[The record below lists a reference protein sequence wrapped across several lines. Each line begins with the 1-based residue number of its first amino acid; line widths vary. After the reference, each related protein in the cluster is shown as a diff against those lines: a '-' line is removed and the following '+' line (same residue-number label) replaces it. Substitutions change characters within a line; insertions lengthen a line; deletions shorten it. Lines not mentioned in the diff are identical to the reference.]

1 MLLAVGRWCARR
13 PKRTAAAWLL
23 LLAALASAVG
33 AFGMVTSEAVTIPGS
48 DSQAARD
55 SAAAFA
61 DPASGRQPVV
71 LYAPSG
77 TAPLTSPGQ
86 REAVEEAARAVER
99 VDHVVAV
106 TTPYDTA
113 GGGLSADG
121 RTGRLT
127 VELDVGGRDITAETT
142 RAVTDAAAPATR
154 AGIEVTAGGEL
165 AAAADKGSTGHSELI
180 GIAAAFVVLAVGFGS
195 LVAAGVPLLTGAVGL
210 GASLCLIGLVGH
222 LMDMPSAGATIAAMI
237 GLGVGIDYTL
247 FCLSRFREL
256 LAAGVGV
263 EDAAARTTASS
274 GKAVVFAG
282 SAVVAAL
289 AGLALGGL
297 PLLQALALA
306 PGIAVVL
313 AMAATLTL
321 LPAVLALLGPRLAP
335 RARGARRE
343 RGRRSGRSEQTART
357 GETEPC
363 KQAARAGRTERAEH
377 AEGTERAELAEQTGQ
392 TEQAE
397 QADGGAR
404 QGQGIPS
411 RHGKPGEPAAA
422 RHDRAE
428 PGGPAATGDQGGQRE
443 PDRGQEAAPAG
454 WGRIAA
460 FVASR
465 PWRCLLAGLA
475 LTGVLAAPAAQLTF
489 GQFDAG
495 DKALGTASRTAYDR
509 LADAFGPG
517 ANGPLQVVSTLPAA
531 ASGPDDTR
539 VAAVTDALRAATGV
553 ASVGPAQLDASGTH
567 VRWQVTPTTAPS
579 DPATEALVNRLRQET
594 LPGATEGTGV
604 VSHVGGVTAAQT
616 DLNERLTERMP
627 LVIGFVLTV
636 AALLLLVAFRSPVV
650 AVKAALMNLVSVGA
664 SYGVLTA
671 VFQWGWGAALIGLE
685 GPVPIPGYVPL
696 LMFAVLFGLAM
707 DYEVFLLSAV
717 RAAYL
722 RGGDNRGSV
731 IAGLSATG
739 RIITSA
745 ALIMVSVFLGYLLSD
760 DPVVKMAGIGLATAV
775 ALDATVVR
783 GVLVPSTMVLLGRA
797 NWWLPGPL
805 DRLLPRLAIEDDGH
819 GESAPPPPSGET
831 APLAGAGSAS

>member
-23 LLAALASAVG
+23 LLVALASAVG
-33 AFGMVTSEAVTIPGS
+33 AFGSVTSEAVTIPGS
-48 DSQAARD
+48 DSQSARD
-55 SAAAFA
+55 AAEAFDDA
-61 DPASGRQPVV
+61 ASGRQPVV
-71 LYAPSG
+71 LYAPAG
-77 TAPLTSPGQ
+77 AAPLTSPGQ
-86 REAVEEAARAVER
+86 RRAVEEAARAVEG

-106 TTPYDTA
+106 TTPYDAA

-127 VELDVGGRDITAETT
+127 VELDVGGRDITPETT

-154 AGIEVTAGGEL
+154 AGIEVTAGGDL
-165 AAAADKGSTGHSELI
+165 AAAADKGSTGHSEII
-180 GIAAAFVVLAVGFGS
+180 GVAAAFVVLAVGFGS

-210 GASLCLIGLVGH
+210 GVSLCLIGLAGH

-247 FCLSRFREL
+247 FCLTRFREL

-263 EDAAARTTASS
+263 EDAAARTTAGS

-297 PLLQALALA
+297 PLLHALALA
-306 PGIAVVL
+306 PGIAVLL
-313 AMAATLTL
+313 AMAATLSL
-321 LPAVLALLGPRLAP
+321 LPAVLSLLGPRLAP
-335 RARGARRE
+335 GARGIRRQ
-343 RGRRSGRSEQTART
+343 RGTRSET
-357 GETEPC
+357 
-363 KQAARAGRTERAEH
+363 
-377 AEGTERAELAEQTGQ
+377 
-392 TEQAE
+392 
-397 QADGGAR
+397 GAR
-404 QGQGIPS
+404 SKTGARKGQQKGQGV
-411 RHGKPGEPAAA
+411 RDDRGEPGEPGEGAA
-422 RHDRAE
+422 RHDQSEPDARQE
-428 PGGPAATGDQGGQRE
+428 PGRRE
-443 PDRGQEAAPAG
+443 EGSAPAG
-454 WGRIAA
+454 WGRVAA
-460 FVASR
+460 YVASR
-465 PWRCLLAGLA
+465 PWRCLLAGLV
-475 LTGVLAAPAAQLTF
+475 LTGVLAVPAAQLTF
-489 GQFDAG
+489 GQLDAG
-495 DKALGTASRTAYDR
+495 DKAPGTASRTAYDR

-517 ANGPLQVVSTLPAA
+517 ANGPLQVVSTLPTA

-539 VAAVTDALRAATGV
+539 ITTVTAALRTTAGV

-579 DPATEALVNRLRQET
+579 DPATAALVERLREET
-594 LPGATEGTGV
+594 LPGATATIGTTGTTGTTGMV
-604 VSHVGGVTAAQT
+604 THVGGATAAQA
-616 DLNERLTERMP
+616 DLNERLTARMP
-627 LVIGFVLTV
+627 LVVGFVLAV

-650 AVKAALMNLVSVGA
+650 AVKAALMNLVSVAA

-671 VFQWGWGAALIGLE
+671 VFQWGWGATLIGLE

-722 RGGDNRGSV
+722 RDGDNRGAV

-797 NWWLPGPL
+797 NWWLPGAL
-805 DRLLPRLAIEDDGH
+805 DRLLPRLAIEDDGP
-819 GESAPPPPSGET
+819 GGTAPPPSPGGA
-831 APLAGAGSAS
+831 APLAGTRGAA

>member
-55 SAAAFA
+55 SAGAFA
-61 DPASGRQPVV
+61 DAASGRQPVV

-86 REAVEEAARAVER
+86 RKAVEEAARAVEG

-106 TTPYDTA
+106 TTPYDAA
-113 GGGLSADG
+113 GGGLSTDG

-154 AGIEVTAGGEL
+154 AGIEVTAGGDL

-210 GASLCLIGLVGH
+210 GVSLCVIGLTGH

-247 FCLSRFREL
+247 FCLTRFREL

-263 EDAAARTTASS
+263 EEAAARTTAGP

-321 LPAVLALLGPRLAP
+321 LPALLSLLGPRLAP
-335 RARGARRE
+335 GARGARRG
-343 RGRRSGRSEQTART
+343 RGRGARHDQGERKRNGIRSDRDG
-357 GETEPC
+357 P
-363 KQAARAGRTERAEH
+363 
-377 AEGTERAELAEQTGQ
+377 AEGAAGNDQ
-392 TEQAE
+392 
-397 QADGGAR
+397 DGPA
-404 QGQGIPS
+404 
-411 RHGKPGEPAAA
+411 EPAA
-422 RHDRAE
+422 RNDQDGQQE
-428 PGGPAATGDQGGQRE
+428 PGRRE
-443 PDRGQEAAPAG
+443 EVAAPAG

-475 LTGVLAAPAAQLTF
+475 LTGVLAVPAAQLTF
-489 GQFDAG
+489 GQLDAG

-539 VAAVTDALRAATGV
+539 ITAVTAALRTTDGVAA
-553 ASVGPAQLDASGTH
+553 VGPAQLDASGAH

-579 DPATEALVNRLRQET
+579 DPATAALVDRLREET
-594 LPGATEGTGV
+594 LPGSTEGTGV
-604 VSHVGGVTAAQT
+604 VSHVGGVTAAQA

-627 LVIGFVLTV
+627 LVVGFVLTV

-650 AVKAALMNLVSVGA
+650 AVKAALMNLVSVAA

-671 VFQWGWGAALIGLE
+671 VFQWGWGATLIGLE

-722 RGGDNRGSV
+722 RGGGNRGSV
-731 IAGLSATG
+731 ITGLSATG

-819 GESAPPPPSGET
+819 GDSAPPPSPGDE
-831 APLAGAGSAS
+831 APMADARSAS